1 MTELISSGRLRVT
14 LGLVLGFFAAVYPVL
29 PTAGHEVQS
38 EAVRLAVSVAFFSV
52 AIALVLGFVSIG
64 LPFAIGVAPILL
76 VLRSGGA
83 IYGAGVDLFYLVV
96 AIVAWYRLPPSQ
108 LGQRVRIRGRPWLL
122 LLAVQCTVQVVLAG
136 VRSGTAARLV
146 LPVEV
151 ATFYVV
157 VYLLSTRMSQG
168 TFRLALCALMTG
180 CVTVLIWTLSA
191 SGASSLLALRLGYDL
206 GLNPNLIGQFAVLLI
221 FSALLLLV
229 LRQETRLDG
238 FSFLVLPFGVL
249 VVFLS
254 GSRVALIQL
263 GLALLVLFAN
273 LRMART
279 LTMVT
284 PVALVVAQVVGP
296 GVFAEGLRQS
306 EQFGRLVDF
315 QRGQRTDLTQFAW
328 ELAAENPVF
337 GVGPGNF
344 VEYSLAAG
352 LTEESGEGSYHHD
365 AIAGTAAELGFVGLG
380 LFALW
385 YLSFLSS
392 RAVGRRFGFFV
403 VVLGTVAMAGGVTHG
418 FFLDFFGALPFL
430 FAVLS
435 ERFVEG

>member
-1 MTELISSGRLRVT
+1 
-14 LGLVLGFFAAVYPVL
+14 
-29 PTAGHEVQS
+29 
-38 EAVRLAVSVAFFSV
+38 
-52 AIALVLGFVSIG
+52 
-64 LPFAIGVAPILL
+64 
-76 VLRSGGA
+76 
-83 IYGAGVDLFYLVV
+83 
-96 AIVAWYRLPPSQ
+96 
-108 LGQRVRIRGRPWLL
+108 
-122 LLAVQCTVQVVLAG
+122 
-136 VRSGTAARLV
+136 
-146 LPVEV
+146 
-151 ATFYVV
+151 
-157 VYLLSTRMSQG
+157 
-168 TFRLALCALMTG
+168 MTG